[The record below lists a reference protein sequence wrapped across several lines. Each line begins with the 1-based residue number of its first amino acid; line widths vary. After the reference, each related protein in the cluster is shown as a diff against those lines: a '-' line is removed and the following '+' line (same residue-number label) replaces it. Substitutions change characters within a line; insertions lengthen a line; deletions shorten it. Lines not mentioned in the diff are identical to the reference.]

1 VATLRSL
8 EAGSAHDPSSRDGER
23 GKGIAGVTGVL
34 YMVAFSLFGFRF
46 NIEKVLVLSLP
57 ARRF

>member
-1 VATLRSL
+1 VTSGFDGAV
-8 EAGSAHDPSSRDGER
+8 SSRDGER

-34 YMVAFSLFGFRF
+34 YMVAFSLFRFRF
-46 NIEKVLVLSLP
+46 NIEEVLVLSLP